1 MENMNKKWKT
11 LLDIAIPISMQN
23 LLMASLSAVDQ
34 IMIGKL
40 GTIYVAGTGIGY
52 KIPNLFVITIT
63 AVATSTSIIV
73 SQYYGANNKRGM
85 IKALKGNGIFA
96 LLLLCAFL
104 FPSVLF
110 SKSLINLFTQE
121 KDVINIANSYFRIIL
136 ISFLPIAV
144 RALVSSYM
152 RSIKKIKI
160 VVVASIISVIT
171 NTILNYILIFGK
183 MGFPKLTYVGAA
195 VATVISIYVECIILI
210 IAFRK
215 EITEYGFNIF
225 VENKVDKK
233 FFKTIRLI
241 LVPLLVTE
249 FLWGLGDTLYSL
261 IYSRI
266 GIKEMASMA
275 LTYPIQN
282 ACIGLFGGVSAAAAI
297 VVGNF
302 LGADKK
308 EEAYDYS
315 IWFIKLGIIGGII
328 LGILLAAINKLYVNL
343 YAVDLEVRNMTY
355 TMIIVYAFIA
365 WIKISNMIAGGGII
379 RSGGETK
386 ITLYMDLLGTWV
398 LGIPLGFICA
408 FLLDVDLPIVY
419 LAISFE
425 ELVRFIIS
433 LVVVKRKKWMM
444 NITKEEKEMESTY

>member
-1 MENMNKKWKT
+1 MKCVRKKWNT
-11 LLDIAIPISMQN
+11 LLTIAIPISMQN

-34 IMIGKL
+34 IMVGKL
-40 GTIYVAGTGIGY
+40 GTICVAGTGIGY

-96 LLLLCAFL
+96 LLVLCTFL
-104 FPSVLF
+104 IPSVLF
-110 SKSLINLFTQE
+110 SKSIISLFT
-121 KDVINIANSYFRIIL
+121 KDIDVINIANSYFRIIL

-144 RALVSSYM
+144 RALLSSYM
-152 RSIKKIKI
+152 RSIKKIKM
-160 VVVASIISVIT
+160 VVIASLISVIT
-171 NTILNYILIFGK
+171 NTVLNYILIFGK
-183 MGFPKLTYVGAA
+183 MGFPRLTYVGAA
-195 VATVISIYVECIILI
+195 IATVISIYVECTILV

-215 EITEYGFNIF
+215 EITEYGFNVF
-225 VENKVDKK
+225 ADNKIDKT
-233 FFKTIRLI
+233 FFKTIKLI
-241 LVPLLVTE
+241 LIPLLVTE

-266 GIKEMASMA
+266 GTKEMASMA

-282 ACIGLFGGVSAAAAI
+282 ACIGLFGGVSSAAAI

-308 EEAYDYS
+308 EDAYDYS
-315 IWFIKLGIIGGII
+315 MWFAKLGIIGGII
-328 LGILLAAINKLYVNL
+328 LGIFLIGVNKIYVNL
-343 YAVDLEVRNMTY
+343 YAVDLEVKNMTY
-355 TMIIVYAFIA
+355 IMIFVYAFIV
-365 WIKISNMIAGGGII
+365 WVKITNMIVGGGII

-386 ITLYMDLLGTWV
+386 ITLYMDILGTWV

-408 FLLDVDLPIVY
+408 FLLDLDLPIVY

-425 ELVRFIIS
+425 ELVRLVIS
-433 LVVVKRKKWMM
+433 LIVVKRKKWMI
-444 NITKEEKEMESTY
+444 NITK